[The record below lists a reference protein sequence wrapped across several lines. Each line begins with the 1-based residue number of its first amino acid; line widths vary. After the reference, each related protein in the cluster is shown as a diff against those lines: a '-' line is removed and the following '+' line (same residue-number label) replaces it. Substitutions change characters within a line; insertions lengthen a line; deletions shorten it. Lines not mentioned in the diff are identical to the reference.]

1 MPGFSSFIS
10 LILAIVFGIIAF
22 VLLSFYKYLVNR
34 DQVCPNTTRLHEVS
48 SKSEVT
54 SKHIH
59 NMILVISIT
68 LWIIAFG
75 LLGIYVNSLL
85 DIASII
91 GNT

>member
-22 VLLSFYKYLVNR
+22 VLLSFYKYLVNQ

-54 SKHIH
+54 SKHIL
-59 NMILVISIT
+59 NIILVISIT